1 MTVSRFFCT
10 VNIIV
15 VWWYFTQIQNKKC
28 GFVQI
33 WPSWSLITQRKTQF
47 SGVEW
52 NCISR
57 FWKFLIFFF
66 FFFFFIFVIKWD
78 WGFSAATIWD
88 LNLKK
93 LILIFFCQFHFFLFQ
108 QIMYG
113 HVALNSDFRRY
124 QIYWRVLENLWQLLK
139 SLQ

>member
-1 MTVSRFFCT
+1 MTVSRFFWT

-33 WPSWSLITQRKTQF
+33 WPSWSLVTQRKTQF

-66 FFFFFIFVIKWD
+66 FFFHICNQMGLRIFSRNYLRSKSEKIN
-78 WGFSAATIWD
+78 
-88 LNLKK
+88 LN
-93 LILIFFCQFHFFLFQ
+93 FFCQFHFFLFQ

-124 QIYWRVLENLWQLLK
+124 QIYWIVLENLWQLLK